1 MQQEQMQ
8 AKQSIRAEESYDR
21 QAKKSKGSQ
30 LFKQYLGSLG
40 LLMVIAAFCI
50 VLSFLSPVFLT
61 TTNLI
66 NLLMQSTIL
75 VTLALGVTL
84 VIITGGI
91 DLSVG
96 AVMALSSAV
105 GLGAI
110 VYNGVPVI
118 VGVFIMILIG
128 AVFGLI
134 NGVFVTKF
142 MVPPLIVTLAT
153 MGIARGIVLI
163 YTNSA
168 NVNPVPDSF
177 ITLATGSVFAIPNL
191 ILVVTILA
199 VITHVML
206 KHTVLGRSIYAS
218 GGNELAARLSGVR
231 TKTIITATYVISGVT
246 AALAG
251 LLLTA
256 RLESAGP
263 AAGTGIELTV
273 IAAVV
278 IGGTSLFGGQ
288 GNIIGTILGVILISL
303 VSNAINLLGVP
314 PAWDSLVTG
323 AVILVA
329 ALLDVYRR
337 KLSLSS

>member
-1 MQQEQMQ
+1 MQQEQTQ
-8 AKQSIRAEESYDR
+8 VNQNVDVAESETFQNKLQLR
-21 QAKKSKGSQ
+21 QT
-30 LFKQYLGSLG
+30 FKQYLGSLG
-40 LLMVIAAFCI
+40 LLIVIIAFCI
-50 VLSFLSPVFLT
+50 VLSMMSPVFLT
-61 TTNLI
+61 KVNLI

-75 VTLALGVTL
+75 VTLALGVTF

-96 AVMALSSAV
+96 AVMAVSSAI
-105 GLGAI
+105 GLGLI
-110 VYNGVPVI
+110 VYNGMPVI
-118 VGVFIMILIG
+118 VGVLVMILIG
-128 AVFGLI
+128 AAFGLI
-134 NGVFVTKF
+134 NGLLVTRLYLS
-142 MVPPLIVTLAT
+142 PLIVTLAT

-168 NVNPVPDSF
+168 NVNPVPTSF
-177 ITLATGSVFAIPNL
+177 VTLASGSFLTIPYL
-191 ILVVTILA
+191 IIVVALLA
-199 VITHVML
+199 LIAHIIL
-206 KHTVLGRSIYAS
+206 KHTVFGRSVYAS

-231 TKTIITATYVISGVT
+231 TKSIVTLTYVISGIT
-246 AALAG
+246 AAIGG

-263 AAGTGIELTV
+263 TAGTGLELTV

-288 GNIIGTILGVILISL
+288 GNILGTILGVILISL

-323 AVILVA
+323 SVILVA

-337 KLSLSS
+337 KFLISS